1 MGTSGHTF
9 SAMVNYVRTHN
20 PPILVWENV
29 VEVLSNID
37 YITSVFEALG
47 YKMAFR
53 KFCTSDFGL
62 PQKRDRMYGVC
73 ISSHQAG
80 MAPQENTKRK
90 GARGNL
96 CQTPQQKVT
105 TYFNDP
111 PGTIH
116 TSRH

>member
-1 MGTSGHTF
+1 
-9 SAMVNYVRTHN
+9 MVNYVRTHN

-37 YITSVFEALG
+37 YISSVFEALG

-80 MAPQENTKRK
+80 MAPQ
-90 GARGNL
+90 
-96 CQTPQQKVT
+96 
-105 TYFNDP
+105 
-111 PGTIH
+111 
-116 TSRH
+116 